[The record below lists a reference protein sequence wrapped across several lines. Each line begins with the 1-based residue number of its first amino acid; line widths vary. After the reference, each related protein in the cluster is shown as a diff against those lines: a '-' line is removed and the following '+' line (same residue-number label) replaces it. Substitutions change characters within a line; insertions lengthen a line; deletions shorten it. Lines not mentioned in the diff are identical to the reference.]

1 MRTGRGDIPLPAASF
16 LEFEDYYGMV
26 TVVAS
31 PALLM
36 VKVPVAR
43 VVA

>member
-1 MRTGRGDIPLPAASF
+1 MSPSPLPASS
-16 LEFEDYYGMV
+16 EFEDYYGMV

-31 PALLM
+31 PALLT
-36 VKVPVAR
+36 VKVPVAA